1 MNFNKD
7 EMDFLDNV
15 VFSEENSKVQ
25 FDEWVESFE
34 LYLKE
39 YGRELPL

>member
-1 MNFNKD
+1 MKISKD

-15 VFSEENSKVQ
+15 VFSEENRKVQ
-25 FDEWVESFE
+25 FEEWVESFE